1 MDPLDDSSIPQYKHW
16 KKIKNLKLHYAQ
28 WMALIATCILLIISA
43 HRKQLQDIVWDE
55 IEFWQ
60 WLALGLMAVAGRLI
74 SGWCVKVVKSV
85 YTLHKFPSLSL
96 SLPPSLFTLLLI
108 HWLYNYTKEMMT
120 RFSFYQ
126 QVFSYT

>member
-28 WMALIATCILLIISA
+28 WVALIATCILLIISA

-74 SGWCVKVVKSV
+74 SGWCVKVVKSTTQV
-85 YTLHKFPSLSL
+85 SLSL
-96 SLPPSLFTLLLI
+96 SLSLHTFAHTLALQL
-108 HWLYNYTKEMMT
+108 N
-120 RFSFYQ
+120 
-126 QVFSYT
+126 

>member
-1 MDPLDDSSIPQYKHW
+1 VDPLDDSSIPQYKHW

-28 WMALIATCILLIISA
+28 WAALIATCILLIISA
-43 HRKQLQDIVWDE
+43 HLKQLQDIVWDE

-60 WLALGLMAVAGRLI
+60 WLSLGLMAVAGRLI

-96 SLPPSLFTLLLI
+96 SLSLSLFLHTFANSLALQL
-108 HWLYNYTKEMMT
+108 N
-120 RFSFYQ
+120 
-126 QVFSYT
+126 